1 MVSPLRTFPLMQ
13 LGSLSFSFLMPP
25 MIFIV
30 SSLVGLI
37 VSWRWR
43 RTGFAVAAISILL
56 IYACSTPLISSSLLA
71 LTAAQ
76 PMLRASTEEP
86 QAIVLV
92 TADAR
97 WANSP
102 AERDEPGPLTL
113 ERIVETARLYRS
125 LGLPILVSGGVD
137 LRSGRSL
144 AVMASAVLE
153 QDFHVPVRW
162 REERST
168 NTLENAAF
176 SAPILTHNGISA
188 ALVVAQDWDMPRL
201 LWSFDRAGIA
211 AIPAGAGVPSLG
223 IDRVELEDFLP
234 GYRGFQDSFLALHEL
249 LGLQYYR
256 WRYGAKAPP

>member
-1 MVSPLRTFPLMQ
+1 MQ
-13 LGSLSFSFLMPP
+13 FGSLSFSFLMPP

-30 SSLVGLI
+30 SSLLGLV

-43 RTGFAVAAISILL
+43 RTGFAVAGISMLL
-56 IYACSTPLISSSLLA
+56 IYACSTPLVSSSLLA

-76 PMLRASTEEP
+76 QMPRAGAAEEP

-102 AERDEPGPLTL
+102 TERGEPGPLTL
-113 ERIVETARLYRS
+113 ERIVETVRLYRS
-125 LGLPILVSGGVD
+125 RGWPILVSGGID

-144 AVMASAVLE
+144 AVVASTVLE

-168 NTLENAAF
+168 NTFENAAF
-176 SAPILTHNGISA
+176 SMPILKRDGISK

-201 LWSFDRAGIA
+201 LWSFDRVGIT
-211 AIPAGAGVPSLG
+211 AIPARAGAPSLG

-234 GYRGFQDSFLALHEL
+234 GYRGFQDSFFALHEL

-256 WRYGAKAPP
+256 WWYGAKAPP

>member
-1 MVSPLRTFPLMQ
+1 ML
-13 LGSLSFSFLMPP
+13 LGPLSFSFLMPP

-30 SSLVGLI
+30 SSLLGL
-37 VSWRWR
+37 VASWRWR
-43 RTGFAVAAISILL
+43 RTGLAVSAISILFL
-56 IYACSTPLISSSLLA
+56 YACSTPLVSSSLLA
-71 LTAAQ
+71 LAAAQ
-76 PMLRASTEEP
+76 PMPRAGTPPEP

-125 LGLPILVSGGVD
+125 LGSPVLVSGGID
-137 LRSGRSL
+137 RRSGRSL
-144 AVMASAVLE
+144 AAIAGAMLE
-153 QDFHVPVRW
+153 QDFQVPVRW

-176 SAPILTHNGISA
+176 SAPILMRDGVSK
-188 ALVVAQDWDMPRL
+188 ALVVAQDWDMPRIV
-201 LWSFDRAGIA
+201 WSFDRIGIV
-211 AIPAGAGVPSLG
+211 AIPAPAGVPSSG
-223 IDRVELEDFLP
+223 IDRIELEDFLP
-234 GYRGFQDSFLALHEL
+234 GYRGFQDSFYALHEL

-256 WRYGAKAPP
+256 WRYGATAP